1 MCCVLVPTLQ
11 NTDSGRSCVPP
22 VCSDSNSSKYRLRSF
37 LCCPC
42 VFWFQLFNIQIPVI
56 PVFLSSPVCCGS
68 NFSIYRF
75 RSFLCF
81 CVPLCVLVPTFQYT
95 DSARSF
101 SVQKLETVTSYSAR
115 HPETGVE
122 GRRGFVGDFYHV
134 SDTLAGNAS
143 VTAIN
148 VRYQLIYHHRHHH
161 HCHHHHR
168 RRQDH
173 HHPNLLLLLL
183 LLFL

>member
-1 MCCVLVPTLQ
+1 M
-11 NTDSGRSCVPP
+11 
-22 VCSDSNSSKYRLRSF
+22 
-37 LCCPC
+37 
-42 VFWFQLFNIQIPVI
+42 FWFQLFKIQIPVV
-56 PVFLSSPVCCGS
+56 PVFPLCVLILTLHNTDCGRSCAAPVCSGFNS
-68 NFSIYRF
+68 SIYRF

-95 DSARSF
+95 NSARSF

-115 HPETGVE
+115 HPETGGE